1 MKLEKNIF
9 NMNTYSDKIDSYL
22 LDNMSEDD
30 KTKFENELSSNDKLK
45 EDLEFTTLVRDE
57 IKDRNEK
64 LRFIQSVK
72 AKKSRSIKLVYSIT
86 GIAAAIIMGL
96 FIITP
101 NNSVLPVV
109 DVNYYSSYRAAGDIL
124 KIADLINEGKYKE
137 ALTAIE
143 QEQNQVSDELNI
155 IMESTSDGDNS
166 ERIEYESQLAK
177 SDLYELAWLKANA
190 LIGTKDYK
198 QASEILE
205 QLQKEDG
212 PHKKEASE
220 LLKKIK

>member
-101 NNSVLPVV
+101 NNSVSPVV

-212 PHKKEASE
+212 PHKKEVSE